1 MTGRSGDLLKAAGR
15 GPMRPAHLH
24 FKVDVPGYRPLVTHI
39 FVAGDPYLDRDAVFG
54 VKESLIVEFTEH
66 PPGPAPEGR
75 VLDGPWSRVTFHMV
89 LAPATD
95 QAP

>member
-1 MTGRSGDLLKAAGR
+1 
-15 GPMRPAHLH
+15 
-24 FKVDVPGYRPLVTHI
+24 
-39 FVAGDPYLDRDAVFG
+39 VFG

-75 VLDGPWSRVTFHMV
+75 AVNEPWSRVAFDMV
-89 LAPATD
+89 LAPAAD